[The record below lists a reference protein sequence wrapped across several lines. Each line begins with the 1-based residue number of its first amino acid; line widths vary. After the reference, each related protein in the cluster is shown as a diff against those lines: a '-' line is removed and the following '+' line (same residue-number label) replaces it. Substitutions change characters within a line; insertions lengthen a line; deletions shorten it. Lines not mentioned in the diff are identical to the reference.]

1 MNRKFSNIYTVIIAA
16 FLVLSLVSCKKDNP
30 DPGGT
35 AVEAVAGEWWV
46 QWDKDPRLGTYYSVS
61 TYNTSANTSSEMW
74 FEDHF
79 YETKS
84 KISVNTSA
92 LTFSAAAVKNS
103 DPEYDVDI
111 TITKGKI
118 IVDGA
123 KGPVSKAVTDSIS
136 YEVEYS
142 DDPGTIYK
150 MSGYR
155 RTRFAEDDH

>member
-1 MNRKFSNIYTVIIAA
+1 MKRRFINIYTLIIAL
-16 FLVLSLVSCKKDNP
+16 FLILSLVSCKKDNP

-35 AVEAVAGEWWV
+35 AVEEVAGEWWV
-46 QWDKDPRLGTYYSVS
+46 QWDEDPGSYASIS
-61 TYNTSANTSSEMW
+61 TYNTTANIPTEMW

-123 KGPVSKAVTDSIS
+123 KGLVSKAVTDSIS